1 MGEDPDPQ
9 IPDELQPRPA
19 DVDYDLD
26 GALSAIVALRA
37 TVPEDAF
44 TAPILGTERQGHGV
58 QINDA
63 GLIVTI
69 GYVITEAEDIWLVT
83 DGGQARQGH
92 VVGYDY
98 ETGFGLV
105 QALGSLD
112 CPVMT
117 FGSAADLSPG
127 DNVVVAGHGGP
138 AQSVRAQVAGRRE
151 FAGYWEYVL
160 DEALFT
166 FPPHPN
172 WGGAAVIDP
181 DGRLC
186 AVGSLYINDV
196 LDGSEQVDGNMS
208 VPVDLLLPIMDE
220 LTTYGRTLKP
230 ARPWLGVFISEA
242 PGRLLIAGAYEG
254 APAEQAGLRPGDAV
268 LAVGEQRIDSLSGLF
283 RAVWALGPAGT
294 EIPLTME
301 RDGEIFDARL
311 ASVDRRDFW
320 RSPSLH

>member
-1 MGEDPDPQ
+1 MGEDAEPQ
-9 IPDELQPRPA
+9 IPDELQPQPG
-19 DVDYDLD
+19 DVSYDLD
-26 GALSAIVALRA
+26 DALGAIVALRA
-37 TVPEDAF
+37 TVPDDAF

-58 QINDA
+58 QINEA

-83 DGGQARQGH
+83 DGGQARQAH

-105 QALGSLD
+105 QSLGSLD

-117 FGSAADLSPG
+117 FGSATTLTKG
-127 DNVVVAGHGGP
+127 ETVVVAGHGG
-138 AQSVRAQVAGRRE
+138 ATQSVRAQVAAKRE

-160 DEALFT
+160 DEAVFT
-166 FPPHPN
+166 TPPHPN

-181 DGRLC
+181 AGRLC
-186 AVGSLYINDV
+186 AVGSLYVDEVVPGI
-196 LDGSEQVDGNMS
+196 EQLDGNMC
-208 VPVDLLLPIMDE
+208 VPVDLLLPILDE

-242 PGRLLIAGAYEG
+242 PGRLLIAGAYDG
-254 APAEQAGLRPGDAV
+254 APAERAGLRPGDAV
-268 LAVGEQRIDSLSGLF
+268 LAVGEQEVGGLAEMF
-283 RAVWALGPAGT
+283 RAVWAIGPAGT
-294 EIPLTME
+294 EIPLTLE
-301 RDGEIFDARL
+301 RDGEIFDARI